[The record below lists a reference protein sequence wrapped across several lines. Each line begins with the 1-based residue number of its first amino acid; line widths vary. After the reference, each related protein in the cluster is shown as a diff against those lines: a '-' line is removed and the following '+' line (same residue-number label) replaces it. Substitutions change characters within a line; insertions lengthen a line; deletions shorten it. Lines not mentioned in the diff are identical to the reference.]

1 MTTTP
6 LHRIF
11 RFRCTGKPLAVLFL
25 GLLLLQGCA
34 GRGVMSTL
42 PSRDRPSES
51 LLFFSTLDAAVGREA
66 VGDAA
71 AFRLDG
77 FPYLRTNRFLA
88 AMGSRLGTPDQQRA
102 WLDGLR
108 RLDRLGREKE
118 IRNLPEDAL
127 APLLD
132 RFRVAGPKE
141 LTALAG
147 EHGDRLLETEAAIDG
162 VIPAIADAARGNS
175 EYSLFLRIAGLYPVA
190 ALPVTLLTHKA
201 QREFREWHRTPPEDL
216 PVRGRLITY
225 VPPAPVMDTAG
236 PVAFQRDPLGRIR
249 LDPAQTRRLVNRFAP
264 ILRQDTVDEMD
275 RPGRIHWQGETVS
288 VDPDSPTA
296 YVYLTHAFFRETP
309 ALQINYVF
317 WYKAR
322 TGPQAPLIE
331 RGHLD
336 GMTIQV
342 SLAPD
347 GRPFM
352 VNIMNNCG
360 CYQQS
365 FPNPDFI
372 EGVAPQPL
380 EVDAF
385 VPADLPAGIPPRH
398 ISFRVNSGWH
408 QVQHIA
414 AEAMPD
420 DGRVYAIRPYAEL
433 ESLDRETG
441 GAESIFDPEGIV
453 KGSQRIEP
461 YLLFSMGI
469 PEVGAMRQRGH
480 HATRLVGREHFDDPG
495 VFNRNFIFKGK
506 GAAP

>member
-1 MTTTP
+1 MTAPFLT
-6 LHRIF
+6 RIR
-11 RFRCTGKPLAVLFL
+11 RFRRHGRSLTALFL

-34 GRGVMSTL
+34 APRIESTL
-42 PSRDRPSES
+42 PHRQRPDDS
-51 LLFFSTLDAAVGREA
+51 LRFFSTLDTAVQREA

-71 AFRLDG
+71 AFRLEG

-88 AMGSRLGTPDQQRA
+88 AMGSRLETADQQRA
-102 WLDGLR
+102 WLKELR
-108 RLDRLGREKE
+108 RLDRMGREKE

-127 APLLD
+127 NRLLD
-132 RFRVAGPKE
+132 RFRAAGRKD
-141 LTALAG
+141 LMALAG
-147 EHGDRLLETEAAIDG
+147 EYGDRLLETEAAIPG
-162 VIPAIADAARGNS
+162 VIPPIADAARGNS
-175 EYSLFLRIAGLYPVA
+175 EYSLFLRVAGLYPVA

-201 QREFREWHRTPPEDL
+201 QREFRGWHRTPPGDL
-216 PVRGRLITY
+216 PVRGNLIIY
-225 VPPAPVMDTAG
+225 VPPITDTAG
-236 PVAFQRDPLGRIR
+236 PIAFQRDSLGRIL

-264 ILRQDTVDEMD
+264 ILRQDTVDVTD

-296 YVYLTHAFFRETP
+296 YVYLTHAFFGEIP

-380 EVDAF
+380 EIDAF
-385 VPADLPAGIPPRH
+385 VPADLPPGIPPRH
-398 ISFRVNSGWH
+398 ISLRVNSGWH
-408 QVQHIA
+408 QVQQVVSEPI
-414 AEAMPD
+414 PD
-420 DGRVYAIRPYAEL
+420 RGILYDIRPYSEL
-433 ESLDRETG
+433 ESLPRDG
-441 GAESIFDPEGIV
+441 GRFESIFTPDGIV
-453 KGSQRIEP
+453 KGSGRIEP
-461 YLLFSMGI
+461 YILFSMGI
-469 PEVGAMRQRGH
+469 PDIGSMRQRGH
-480 HATRLVGREHFDDPG
+480 HATRLVGREHYDDPE
-495 VFNRNFIFKGK
+495 VFNRNFIFRQPE
-506 GAAP
+506 AAP